1 MKIGPVHLIRDG
13 TFRKLHA
20 LQDLWA
26 QFSSALA
33 AAARGGNRLADRVLD
48 HTHGLMHSPLCAKLA
63 PAWLPADPPPND
75 AAGRAAAERV
85 TAAYRLALRDA
96 AAPPTPSMWDGITAE
111 KREFLAAL
119 ELGKTP
125 AVHATLARMFATQ
138 LTRGLGQTHPSHVDL
153 LRGGGPS
160 HLHVRFTDTLVNL
173 AEAVG
178 AVAVTD
184 MLKDAVGH
192 LQPLNRDLDGV
203 FAATARKLGFDPSF
217 PDLPSAFGF
226 KLNGKLATIDGLTHA
241 YTAHRLRQLGCR
253 WGSTV
258 FEIGG
263 GYGCLALMA
272 RRAGVGKY
280 AIFDL
285 PWVNALQGYFLIR
298 ALPEGAVRLYGETK
312 GDVRVLPYWT
322 LADEPSGGCDGV
334 VNTDSL
340 PEMGRATAAGYLP
353 EIRRVIR
360 SFFLSINQESKA
372 VVPGVGPQ
380 NCVAELV
387 EECGGFATASRQ
399 RYWMRHG
406 YVEEVYKPG

>member
-1 MKIGPVHLIRDG
+1 MKLGPVHLIRDG

-20 LQDLWA
+20 LQDLWTH
-26 QFSSALA
+26 FSSALSSA
-33 AAARGGNRLADRVLD
+33 SRGGNKLADEVLS
-48 HTHGLMHSPLCAKLA
+48 HTHGLQHSPLCAKFA
-63 PAWLPADPPPND
+63 PAVLPPNPPVD
-75 AAGRAAAERV
+75 AAADRAAAERV
-85 TAAYRLALRDA
+85 VAAYRLTTKDA
-96 AAPPTPSMWDGITAE
+96 ASPPSPSMWDRIGAE
-111 KREFLAAL
+111 KRDFLGAL
-119 ELGKTP
+119 EVGNVP
-125 AVHATLARMFATQ
+125 AVQSALARMFPSD
-138 LTRGLGQTHPSHVDL
+138 LIWGLGQVHSGHPEL
-153 LRGGGPS
+153 LRS
-160 HLHVRFTDTLVNL
+160 STATHLHLKFTDTLVNL

-178 AVAVTD
+178 AARLTILTQD
-184 MLKDAVGH
+184 TQAH
-192 LQPLNRDLDGV
+192 LQPLNRDLDAV
-203 FAATARKLGFDPSF
+203 FANTAKKLGFDPSF
-217 PDLPSAFGF
+217 PDVGCAFGF
-226 KLNGKLATIDGLTHA
+226 KVNGKLATIDSLTHA

-298 ALPEGAVRLYGETK
+298 SLPEGAVRLHGESK
-312 GDVRVLPYWT
+312 GDVRVLPYWKLT
-322 LADEPSGGCDGV
+322 DEPSGVCDGV

-340 PEMGRATAAGYLP
+340 PEMGRATASAYLP

-360 SFFLSINQESKA
+360 NFFLSINQEAKGH
-372 VVPGVGPQ
+372 VPGVGEQ

-387 EECGGFATASRQ
+387 EEVGGFAVSTRQ
-399 RYWMRHG
+399 RYWMRPG